1 MGCSQS
7 IGLPNLQEA
16 YRTSVDP
23 TIRACIQGRHSAY
36 PTSYPDSPSTSSVF
50 RGELHGYPDQW
61 HRFRRLRD
69 GRRPVRAL
77 MTTLVTGGAGFIGS
91 HLCERLLSE
100 KHEVVSLDC
109 YDNFYDP
116 ATKRANLAACR
127 DHSQFQEVQGDIRDG
142 SALDALPDVDTIV
155 HLAARAGV
163 RPSIANPI
171 LYNDVNVGGTLSL
184 LDFARKRGIRRFVFA
199 SSSSVYGNHETVPFS
214 ESDSV
219 DHPISPYAA
228 TKKAGE
234 LLCHTYHHLH
244 AIGMLCLRFFTV
256 YGPRQRP
263 DLAIHKFAR
272 LMRNSNPVPMFGD
285 GSTERD
291 YTYVDDTLQGVLGA
305 MHFLDQRPDAFEIV
319 NLGESRTVPL
329 TEMIDSVAR
338 RLGVTPEIERLPMQP
353 GDVIRTHADIT
364 KARRLFGY
372 DPQTEFEEG
381 VEHFVEWFERDP
393 S

>member
-1 MGCSQS
+1 
-7 IGLPNLQEA
+7 
-16 YRTSVDP
+16 
-23 TIRACIQGRHSAY
+23 
-36 PTSYPDSPSTSSVF
+36 
-50 RGELHGYPDQW
+50 
-61 HRFRRLRD
+61 
-69 GRRPVRAL
+69 

-91 HLCERLLSE
+91 QLCERLLAE

-109 YDNFYDP
+109 YDDFYDP
-116 ATKRANLAACR
+116 ATKREHLAQCR
-127 DHSQFQEVQGDIRDG
+127 DHSRFQEIAGDIRDG
-142 SALDALPDVDTIV
+142 SALDALPDVEMIV

-163 RPSIANPI
+163 RPSIQDPV

-184 LDFARKRGIRRFVFA
+184 LDFARERGIRRFIFA
-199 SSSSVYGNHETVPFS
+199 SSSSVYGNNEAVPFS

-244 AIGMLCLRFFTV
+244 AISMVCLRFFTV

-272 LMRNSNPVPMFGD
+272 LMQRGEAVPMFGD

-305 MHFLDQRPDAFEIV
+305 MRFLDQHPDTFEIV

-329 TEMIDSVAR
+329 TEMIDTVAR
-338 RLGVTPEIERLPMQP
+338 ALGVTPEIERLPMQP
-353 GDVIRTHADIT
+353 GDVIRTYADTT

-372 DPQTEFEEG
+372 DPQTGFEEG
-381 VEHFVEWFERDP
+381 VDRFVEWFNDHT